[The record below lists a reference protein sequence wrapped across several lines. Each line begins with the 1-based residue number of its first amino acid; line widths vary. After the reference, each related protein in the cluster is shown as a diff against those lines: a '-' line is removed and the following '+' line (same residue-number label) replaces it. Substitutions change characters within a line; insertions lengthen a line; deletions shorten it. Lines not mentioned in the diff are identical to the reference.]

1 MKNLG
6 KYIITAIII
15 AVTMALS
22 SCIQYYPCEA
32 TGEYFAGNITDKEVA
47 IWFFMPWLDEEMF
60 IVHSLSN
67 NFSCDTID
75 YIDGPYG
82 DGSYGYGKNG
92 TVIKYEISPKS
103 TVMPLLSY
111 TYIPYEPL
119 VECKYQ
125 EPYFGKYVIFNLT
138 DTTSVSQRGTLGR
151 NRDGRIDR
159 FVEVLYEYDEKK
171 DDEVHWTYKLMV
183 TDSLL
188 SLMEKDTSMLSLFPE
203 YYGNSR

>member
-15 AVTMALS
+15 AATMALS

-47 IWFFMPWLDEEMF
+47 IWLFSSGVGVDENK
-60 IVHSLSN
+60 IKCIGDYYSR
-67 NFSCDTID
+67 DTM
-75 YIDGPYG
+75 YYTMVIDGSIVPINA
-82 DGSYGYGKNG
+82 S
-92 TVIKYEISPKS
+92 VMKYKIPPESP
-103 TVMPLLSY
+103 VEQILSY
-111 TYIPYEPL
+111 TYSPFEDL

-125 EPYFGKYVIFNLT
+125 EPYFGKYAVFNLT
-138 DTTSVSQRGTLGR
+138 DTTSVWQGCGALGR
-151 NRDGRIDR
+151 NRNGLIDR
-159 FVEVLYEYDEKK
+159 FVEVLYSYDNNKS
-171 DDEVHWTYKLMV
+171 DEVHWTYKLTV

-203 YYGNSR
+203 YYGSSR